1 MSQSRKNTTISDS
14 SIEAMQEAFDEI
26 KRSNKE
32 WDDMF
37 DQTGADDHS
46 SLDADLFADA
56 QDSDTEEADDKC
68 FEPDD
73 LETVYAQYPFF
84 DSTKTDVLPVSAKD
98 IGAFEQDWQKIRRH
112 EERKALFKA
121 NHLTQSKRRNSLT
134 LPPHHILYETQNY
147 ELREFAN
154 QVIYLLASKSLQ
166 CGILKR
172 IEINNNELV
181 MCDETILLSA
191 LFGLSSVMHK
201 IAAAAGKSPLELKFA
216 PAVIEQRR
224 QLLEQLERRT
234 YALDSKAGTK
244 SWFHYAQSLKN
255 QINLEPNASALLYFI
270 IRQPDPSVMAF
281 EFDYENLAALFR
293 GRLILDF
300 PSEQL
305 EQLLRLNAA
314 KPSLLAQHR
323 KVSQLKQYC
332 QQRIFGQE
340 EAVASIGEMVAA
352 SLSVKK
358 AGCMGIATF
367 MGASGSGKTALAE
380 SLTQAVNTEFGAGY
394 HTLVLN
400 MEMFSEQ
407 NSVMKL
413 FGSGSQYVDSSLG
426 DLTTEIICFPRTVI
440 VLDEIEKAH
449 TSVIQAMLTLLE
461 KGQIKDQTTNNLVDF
476 SQCFFIFTTNLGQKA
491 SAQALT
497 DSKMLDLKA
506 LLAAKPGQPG
516 LSPELISR
524 LAGGYI
530 ALFKPL
536 SAQNLLAV
544 AEQAADIALADQG
557 FQWPQ
562 NMAELIL
569 ETLGGNLEPRSI
581 KAQPAKLKSLIMRHI
596 CQAVEEADTD
606 PAISVTI
613 TEDITDFHFAVLTQQ
628 PRLKR
633 LFKAHFNHCT
643 VVSSTSRLKALASNS
658 KLSALLLPCDA
669 TAETL
674 SAAQATRL
682 PIYGFNASAV
692 IYPLYTPPVCVEK
705 VYQLA
710 ELSQAAMTQLVQQM
724 AKRQRLLNTMVQWR
738 ARNMTVSFDYQL
750 DVKPE
755 RIAVTLTDPV
765 YEQRFR
771 HEDFEPGFMQTPC
784 VPDTSFKD
792 LIGLDAL
799 KQQMGFIL
807 QTLRGHNNF
816 VLDMPKGY
824 LLAGLPGTGKSYF
837 AKAVAGECQVPFI
850 PVNAA
855 DMMCGNVVDNINHLF
870 DVAERYAPCIVFFDE
885 FDAVALN
892 RQTSST
898 LGRLAVNT
906 LLTRLDGFNQSQNP
920 VFVLAATNFARSL
933 DPAIMRHGRFDKVV
947 NIPLPDI
954 QARTRFIKNCAAQYQ
969 FDIPVKALQ
978 QFARKISGAT
988 FGFIANLFRDMQ
1000 LTILTEQKPFNV
1012 AMLDE
1017 QLLTATIGNKKAV
1030 STTSAKTRL
1039 IIAYHE
1045 TGHYLLNKRWF
1056 PNARCTSLSIQEH
1069 EGAGGVTA
1077 FDYDEEDT
1085 TNTRATIKARLQIL
1099 LAGRAAEKL
1108 LSKDKDD
1115 ITTGA
1120 SHDIQQATK
1129 LARMAISDCGFS
1141 DVLGLADFKQ
1151 LPMLQQ
1157 NVEQEVLKWLNEAYA
1172 ESEAYLQQNWALVKS
1187 IAEELFEKEV
1197 LDQETLDLVHTKHL
1211 TRQNL
1216 KSLG

>member
-1 MSQSRKNTTISDS
+1 MSQSRNNTITSES
-14 SIEAMQEAFDEI
+14 SVEAMQEAFDEI

-32 WDDMF
+32 WDDIF
-37 DQTGADDHS
+37 DQSGPDDYPMQGS
-46 SLDADLFADA
+46 ILFSDAP
-56 QDSDTEEADDKC
+56 DSDTDEADDEC
-68 FEPDD
+68 FEPND
-73 LETVYAQYPFF
+73 LATVYAQYPFF
-84 DSTKTDVLPVSAKD
+84 DNTKTDSLPVSEQD
-98 IGAFEQDWQKIRRH
+98 INAFEQDYQKIQRH
-112 EERKALFKA
+112 EERKALFKY
-121 NHLTQSKRRNSLT
+121 NHLTESKRRNQLT
-134 LPPHHILYETQNY
+134 LKPHYILSEAQND
-147 ELREFAN
+147 EVREFTN
-154 QVIYLLASKSLQ
+154 QIMYLLVSKSMQSGLLQ
-166 CGILKR
+166 R
-172 IEINNNELV
+172 FENTNQELV
-181 MCDETILLSA
+181 LCDESILLSA
-191 LFGLSSVMHK
+191 LFGLSNVMHK
-201 IAAAAGKSPLELKFA
+201 IASAAGKSPLELKFS
-216 PAVIEQRR
+216 PAVTQQRR
-224 QLLEQLERRT
+224 QLFEQLEKRT
-234 YALDSKAGTK
+234 YALDSKAANK
-244 SWFHYAQSLKN
+244 SWFQYAQNMKRGIKLN
-255 QINLEPNASALLYFI
+255 ENAAQLIYFI
-270 IRQPDPSVMAF
+270 IRQPDPSAMVF
-281 EFDYENLAALFR
+281 EFDYDNLGALFR
-293 GRLILDF
+293 GKQILDF
-300 PSEQL
+300 PSEPL
-305 EQLLRLNAA
+305 EQLMRLNAA
-314 KPSLLAQHR
+314 KPSLIAQHR
-323 KVSQLKQYC
+323 KVSQLKHYC
-332 QQRIFGQE
+332 QQHIFGQE
-340 EAVASIGEMVAA
+340 EAIDSVAEMVAA
-352 SLSVKK
+352 SLSTKK
-358 AGCMGIATF
+358 SGCMGIATF
-367 MGASGSGKTALAE
+367 LGASGAGKTALAE
-380 SLTQAVNTEFGAGY
+380 SLTQAVNKVFGSAY

-407 NSVMKL
+407 NSGLKL

-426 DLTTEIICFPRTVI
+426 DLTTEVICFPRTVI

-449 TSVIQAMLTLLE
+449 PCVIQSMLTLLE

-491 SAQALT
+491 ATQALSG
-497 DSKMLDLKA
+497 SKTLDLKA
-506 LLAAKPGQPG
+506 LLTAKDGQPG

-524 LAGGYI
+524 MAGGHL

-544 AEQAADIALADQG
+544 AEQTADAAMVDLS
-557 FQWPQ
+557 FEWPK

-581 KAQPAKLKSLIMRHI
+581 KAQPAKLKSLIMRHV
-596 CQAVEEADTD
+596 CQQVEDGDADPT
-606 PAISVTI
+606 ISVTI
-613 TEDITDFHFAVLTQQ
+613 NEDITDFHFAVLTKNPKLQ
-628 PRLKR
+628 RL
-633 LFKAHFNHCT
+633 LKAHFNNCT
-643 VVSSTSRLKALASNS
+643 VVSSITKLKALVSNS
-658 KLSALLLPCDA
+658 KLSALLLPCEAIADA
-669 TAETL
+669 LT
-674 SAAQATRL
+674 AAQATRL
-682 PIYGFNASAV
+682 PVYGFNASAV
-692 IYPLYTPPVCVEK
+692 IYPLYTPPAGVEK

-710 ELSQAAMTQLVQQM
+710 EFSQAAITQLVQQM
-724 AKRQRLLNTMVQWR
+724 AKRQRLLNTMAQWR
-738 ARNMTVSFDYQL
+738 ARNMTVSFDHQL
-750 DVKPE
+750 EVEPE
-755 RIAVTLTDPV
+755 RIAVTLTNPV

-792 LIGLDAL
+792 LIGLDTL
-799 KQQMGFIL
+799 KQQMDFIL

-898 LGRLAVNT
+898 VGRLAVNT

-954 QARTRFIKNCAAQYQ
+954 QARTRFIKNCAEQYQ
-969 FDIPVKALQ
+969 FDIPAKTLQ

-1000 LTILTEQKPFNV
+1000 LTILTEQKPFHA

-1017 QLLTATIGNKKAV
+1017 QLLTATIGNKKAI
-1030 STTSAKTRL
+1030 STISAKTRL
-1039 IIAYHE
+1039 IVAYHE

-1085 TNTRATIKARLQIL
+1085 TNTKATIKARLQML

-1129 LARMAISDCGFS
+1129 LARIAISDCGFS
-1141 DVLGLADFKQ
+1141 EALGLADFKQ

-1172 ESEAYLQQNWALVKS
+1172 ESEAYLQQNWALVKC

-1197 LDQETLDLVHTKHL
+1197 LDQEILDKLANTLLRFDSPQLH
-1211 TRQNL
+1211 
-1216 KSLG
+1216 

>member
-1 MSQSRKNTTISDS
+1 MSQSRNNTITSES
-14 SIEAMQEAFDEI
+14 SVEAMQEAFDEI

-32 WDDMF
+32 WDDIF
-37 DQTGADDHS
+37 DQSGPDSHPIQES
-46 SLDADLFADA
+46 IIFSDAP
-56 QDSDTEEADDKC
+56 DSDTDEPDDEC

-73 LETVYAQYPFF
+73 LETVFQQYPFF
-84 DSTKTDVLPVSAKD
+84 DHSKTDELPLTEHD
-98 IGAFEQDWQKIRRH
+98 IGAFEQDWQQIQRH
-112 EERKALFKA
+112 EERKALFKS

-134 LPPHHILYETQNY
+134 LHPRHILHETQND
-147 ELREFAN
+147 ELRKFSD
-154 QVIYLLASKSLQ
+154 QVVYLLASQSLH

-172 IEINNNELV
+172 VEITNNELV
-181 MCDETILLSA
+181 MCDETMLLSA
-191 LFGLSSVMHK
+191 LFGVSSVMHK
-201 IAAAAGKSPLELKFA
+201 IATAAGKSPLELKF
-216 PAVIEQRR
+216 PLPVTQQRR
-224 QLLEQLERRT
+224 QLFEQLEKRT
-234 YALDSKAGTK
+234 YALDSKAGNK
-244 SWFHYAQSLKN
+244 SWFHYVQSMKN
-255 QINLEPNASALLYFI
+255 NIRLDNNASDLLYFI
-270 IRQPDPSVMAF
+270 IRQPDPAVMAF
-281 EFDYENLAALFR
+281 EFDYDNLAALFR
-293 GRLILDF
+293 GRLMLDF
-300 PSEQL
+300 TSEPL

-323 KVSQLKQYC
+323 KVGQLKEYC
-332 QQRIFGQE
+332 QQHIFGQDQ
-340 EAVASIGEMVAA
+340 AVATVADMVAA
-352 SLSVKK
+352 SLSAKK

-380 SLTQAVNTEFGAGY
+380 SLTQAVNTVFGSGY

-400 MEMFSEQ
+400 MEMFTDQQSA
-407 NSVMKL
+407 MKL

-426 DLTTEIICFPRTVI
+426 DLTTEVICFPRTVI

-449 TSVIQAMLTLLE
+449 TNVIQAMLTLLE
-461 KGQIKDQTTNNLVDF
+461 KGQIKDQTSNNLVDF

-491 SAQALT
+491 AAQALS
-497 DSKMLDLKA
+497 DSKTLDLKA
-506 LLAAKPGQPG
+506 LLAATPGQHG

-524 LAGGYI
+524 LAGGYL

-536 SAQNLLAV
+536 SAQHLLAV
-544 AEQAADIALADQG
+544 ADRATVIAQADQS

-569 ETLGGNLEPRSI
+569 ETLGGDLEPRSI
-581 KAQPAKLKSLIMRHI
+581 MAQPAKLKSQIMRHV

-606 PAISVTI
+606 PAISVSI
-613 TEDITDFHFAVLTQQ
+613 TEDITEFHFAVLTQQ
-628 PRLKR
+628 PKLKR
-633 LFKAHFNHCT
+633 LLKAHFNHCT
-643 VVSSTSRLKALASNS
+643 VVSSISRLKTLASNS

-669 TAETL
+669 TAETF
-674 SAAQATRL
+674 SAAQATGL

-692 IYPLYTPPVCVEK
+692 IYPLYTPPAGLEK
-705 VYQLA
+705 VYQLP
-710 ELSQAAMTQLVQQM
+710 EFSQAAITQLVQQM
-724 AKRQRLLNTMVQWR
+724 AKRQRLLNTMAQWR
-738 ARNMTVSFDYQL
+738 ARNMTVSFDYKL
-750 DVKPE
+750 EVEPE
-755 RIAVTLTDPV
+755 RIAVTLTNPV

-792 LIGLDAL
+792 LIGLDTL

-898 LGRLAVNT
+898 VGRLAVNT

-954 QARTRFIKNCAAQYQ
+954 QARTRFIKNCAEQYQ
-969 FDIPVKALQ
+969 FDIPAKTLQ

-1000 LTILTEQKPFNV
+1000 LTILTEQKPFHA

-1017 QLLTATIGNKKAV
+1017 QLLTATIGNKKAI
-1030 STTSAKTRL
+1030 STISAKTRL
-1039 IIAYHE
+1039 IVAYHE

-1141 DVLGLADFKQ
+1141 EALGLADFKQ

-1172 ESEAYLQQNWALVKS
+1172 ESEAYLQQNWALVKT

-1197 LDQETLDLVHTKHL
+1197 LDQEILDKLANTLLRFDSPQLH
-1211 TRQNL
+1211 
-1216 KSLG
+1216 